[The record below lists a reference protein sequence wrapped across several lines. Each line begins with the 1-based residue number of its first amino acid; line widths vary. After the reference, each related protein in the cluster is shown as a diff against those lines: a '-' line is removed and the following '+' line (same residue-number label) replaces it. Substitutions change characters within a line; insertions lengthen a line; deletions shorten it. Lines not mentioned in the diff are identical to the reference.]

1 MLWYVAI
8 VAVANLSMGYA
19 LAVYLGRNKVVTY
32 PVDDQFDAD
41 LS

>member
-8 VAVANLSMGYA
+8 VAVANLGFGYA
-19 LAVYLGRNKVVTY
+19 LAVYLGRNNAVTNLA
-32 PVDDQFDAD
+32 DDQFDAD